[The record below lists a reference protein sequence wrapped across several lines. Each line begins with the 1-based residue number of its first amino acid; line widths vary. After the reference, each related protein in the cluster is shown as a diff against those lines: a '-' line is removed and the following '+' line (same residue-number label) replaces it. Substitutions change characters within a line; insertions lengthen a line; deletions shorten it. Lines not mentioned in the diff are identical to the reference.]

1 MQATRRKKTNE
12 VFGTRETRDPT
23 CGSHES
29 QTKLALSPPA
39 VLSSGCKMNTAVQL
53 WDGQLSVITTPIP
66 HVSSSNEV
74 LVKVAFSGIC
84 GTDLHIIAG
93 EFPSAK
99 CVILG
104 HEFAGVVSEI
114 GSQVKGISVGDR

>member
-1 MQATRRKKTNE
+1 MITT
-12 VFGTRETRDPT
+12 D
-23 CGSHES
+23 H
-29 QTKLALSPPA
+29 
-39 VLSSGCKMNTAVQL
+39 KMNTAVQL
-53 WDGQLSVITTPIP
+53 WDGQLTLISTPVP
-66 HVSSSNEV
+66 HVSSPYEV

-84 GTDLHIIAG
+84 GTDLHILAG

-114 GSQVKGISVGDR
+114 GTEVKGISVGDR

>member
-1 MQATRRKKTNE
+1 M
-12 VFGTRETRDPT
+12 
-23 CGSHES
+23 S
-29 QTKLALSPPA
+29 A
-39 VLSSGCKMNTAVQL
+39 VLCDHKMNTAVQL

-66 HVSSSNEV
+66 HVSSPNEV

-84 GTDLHIIAG
+84 GTDLHILAG

-104 HEFAGVVSEI
+104 HEFAGVVSEV
-114 GSQVKGISVGDR
+114 GADVKGISVGDR

>member
-1 MQATRRKKTNE
+1 MSRMSRTDHYISWCFVSLTYI
-12 VFGTRETRDPT
+12 
-23 CGSHES
+23 
-29 QTKLALSPPA
+29 LS
-39 VLSSGCKMNTAVQL
+39 MNTAVQL

-66 HVSSSNEV
+66 HVSTPNEV

-84 GTDLHIIAG
+84 GTDLHILAG

-104 HEFAGVVSEI
+104 HEFAGVVSEV
-114 GSQVKGISVGDR
+114 GAAVKGISVGDR